1 MLKKECKKK
10 QKLSPKKEEDIKNK
24 KTIEVIEYLLL
35 FLVPFQ
41 AYFMINCGLN
51 LNTNLT
57 FSSAIEYTEETSK
70 V

>member
-1 MLKKECKKK
+1 MIEEFKEQNLSLKEK
-10 QKLSPKKEEDIKNK
+10 EDIKNK
-24 KTIEVIEYLLL
+24 EIIGVIEFLLL